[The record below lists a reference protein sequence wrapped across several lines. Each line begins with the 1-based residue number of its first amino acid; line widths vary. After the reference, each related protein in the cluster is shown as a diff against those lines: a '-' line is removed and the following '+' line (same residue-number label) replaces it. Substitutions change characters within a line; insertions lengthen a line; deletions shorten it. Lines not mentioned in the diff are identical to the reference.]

1 MKMKM
6 MKKTTNLETREI
18 VRIFRSHIKTHAMT
32 KKEIRSQINKAVY
45 EFAEKMGYR
54 ISDDGDGGSVTLWK
68 EDEDT
73 ADNTIDY
80 HRSHHSACCFN
91 WASAETKADTEAINV
106 FAANQQKMFNI

>member
-1 MKMKM
+1 
-6 MKKTTNLETREI
+6 
-18 VRIFRSHIKTHAMT
+18 MT

-45 EFAEKMGYR
+45 QFAEKMGYS

-68 EDEDT
+68 TDDDT

-80 HRSHHSACCFN
+80 HRSYHEAVCLN